1 MLKFEPIQK
10 HHHRDVFDC
19 GEPSLNEFLNKFA
32 RQNDENNVA
41 KTFVTVDT
49 DKNVLGY
56 YSISAAS
63 IEFTDLPG
71 DISERLP
78 RYPIPAA
85 RIGRLAVDQSVQGS
99 GIGSRLLID
108 ALKRIYL
115 SSDQVAIKVVLV
127 DALNEKAQSFYE
139 HFGFIRLPGE
149 QFKLF
154 LPIETV
160 SVLFR

>member
-10 HHHRDVFDC
+10 HHQRDVFDC
-19 GEPSLNEFLNKFA
+19 GEPALNEFLKKFA

-41 KTFVTVDT
+41 KTFVAVDT

-56 YSISAAS
+56 YSVSAAS

-139 HFGFIRLPGE
+139 HFGFIRLSGE